1 MELTK
6 EEKIVLI
13 SMVTDCL
20 GVEALI
26 ELCGKETVSKLD
38 VLSID
43 MVGNSTT
50 PNKMNEIGPSVV
62 KKLVNSILDDELPTR
77 LEGSE

>member
-26 ELCGKETVSKLD
+26 ELCGKETVNKLN

-43 MVGNSTT
+43 MVGNTT
-50 PNKMNEIGPSVV
+50 PNKMNAVGPSVE
-62 KKLVNSILDDELPTR
+62 KKLVNSILDDELPIR

>member
-20 GVEALI
+20 GIEVLI
-26 ELCGKETVSKLD
+26 KLCGEETVSKLD
-38 VLSID
+38 TLSID
-43 MVGNSTT
+43 MVGNTT
-50 PNKMNEIGPSVV
+50 PNEMNEIGPSVV
-62 KKLVNSILDDELPTR
+62 KKLVNSV
-77 LEGSE
+77 LEDSEYLIVEG

>member
-6 EEKIVLI
+6 AEKIVLI

-38 VLSID
+38 ALSND
-43 MVGNSTT
+43 MVGNTT
-50 PNKMNEIGPSVV
+50 PNEMNQIGPSTV
-62 KKLVNSILDDELPTR
+62 KKLVDSILEDEVPTK
-77 LEGSE
+77 EE

>member
-20 GVEALI
+20 DVEALI
-26 ELCGKETVSKLD
+26 ELCGKETISKLD

-43 MVGNSTT
+43 MVGNTT

>member
-6 EEKIVLI
+6 AEKMVLI

-38 VLSID
+38 KLSVD
-43 MVGNSTT
+43 MVGNTT
-50 PNKMNEIGPSVV
+50 PNEMNEIGPSTV
-62 KKLVNSILDDELPTR
+62 KKLVNSILEDKVTAKE
-77 LEGSE
+77 E

>member
-6 EEKIVLI
+6 AEKIVLV
-13 SMVTDCL
+13 SMVTDCI

-26 ELCGKETVSKLD
+26 ELCGKEAVSKLD
-38 VLSID
+38 ALAID
-43 MVGNSTT
+43 LAGNTT
-50 PNKMNEIGPSVV
+50 PNEMNETGPSVV
-62 KKLVNSILDDELPTR
+62 KKLANSILEDELPTR

>member
-6 EEKIVLI
+6 AEKIVLV
-13 SMVTDCL
+13 SMVTDCI
-20 GVEALI
+20 GVEAFI

-38 VLSID
+38 TLAID
-43 MVGNSTT
+43 LAGNTT
-50 PNKMNEIGPSVV
+50 PNEMNEIGPSVV
-62 KKLVNSILDDELPTR
+62 KKLVDSILEDELPTQ